1 MVQAISSFTD
11 FCYLARRSILDEDT
25 LDTMDHALAEF
36 HTHREFFREAGV
48 RPTGFS
54 LPRQHSLTH
63 YRQLVEAFGAPNGL
77 CSSITESF
85 HIKAV
90 KEPWRRSNR
99 HEPLGQM
106 LVTNQRL
113 DKLAAFRIYLGTH
126 TAPSPQGSL
135 EPEPDS
141 QGNREELQDLDIGI
155 DNEVVHGPRT
165 RGFILLAQRPGVSC
179 LSF

>member
-1 MVQAISSFTD
+1 MVQAISSFTN
-11 FCYLARRSILDEDT
+11 FCYLAWRSILDEDT
-25 LDTMDHALAEF
+25 LDTMDHALAAF
-36 HTHREFFREAGV
+36 HTHREFFRETGV
-48 RPTGFS
+48 QPTGFS
-54 LPRQHSLTH
+54 LPCQHSLTH
-63 YRQLVEAFGAPNGL
+63 YQQLVEAFRAPNGL

-90 KEPWRRSNR
+90 KEPWRCSNW

-113 DKLAAFRIYLGTH
+113 DKLAAFWIKLATH

-135 EPEPDS
+135 EPKPDS
-141 QGNREELQDLDIGI
+141 QCNCEELPDLDIGI
-155 DNEVVHGPRT
+155 DDEVVDGPHM
-165 RGFILLAQRPGVSC
+165 RGFILLAQNPGVSG